1 VAFAVDPAFPA
12 DVSVSSGTWT
22 ASPTGGSWE
31 IPADIAVNL
40 PETLQL
46 SLRVDGCAEL
56 HVELEVRWEEEDR
69 VIVIYNPAIPGSEAV
84 AIAYAEAHTLPD
96 GRLCAVSNPNDTE
109 LSAADYLV
117 FYDTVMECI
126 TAAGP
131 QIHYLV
137 PVYGVPYKVAGK
149 IADITGSGYLASV
162 SLDALLALGSRGRDA
177 EEAMYNPI
185 YQEGD
190 SLAGAYDPYVP
201 FGELKEGLRNPYYLV
216 SRIDGADADA
226 ALALLQRSVDAQAL
240 ADAGLLEGTVYV
252 DGRFGDVPPTT
263 DEFGS
268 YESGEWNMWGSRT
281 IWEEDG
287 RYPVVWDGNAEEF
300 GTSPAPISCP
310 DALFYAGWYS
320 YYNYND
326 AFVWA
331 PGAIG
336 GHLDSCSA
344 CDLRGGTWSAEALKR
359 GITATFGAVNEP
371 YVAGMPEYDQLFLY
385 LTRGANF
392 GEAAYESTQL
402 SLWMMVFVG
411 DPLYRPFP

>member
-1 VAFAVDPAFPA
+1 MSRSHTR
-12 DVSVSSGTWT
+12 VSAGGT
-22 ASPTGGSWE
+22 S
-31 IPADIAVNL
+31 
-40 PETLQL
+40 LQGQQQ
-46 SLRVDGCAEL
+46 LRVPQRRTRVRPAAAHVRRELRQARAEL

-69 VIVIYNPAIPGSEAV
+69 VIVIYNPAIPGSDAV

-216 SRIDGADADA
+216 SRIERNIGRHCDRSLRSLTL
-226 ALALLQRSVDAQAL
+226 LAERQAQVPSV
-240 ADAGLLEGTVYV
+240 V
-252 DGRFGDVPPTT
+252 
-263 DEFGS
+263 
-268 YESGEWNMWGSRT
+268 
-281 IWEEDG
+281 
-287 RYPVVWDGNAEEF
+287 
-300 GTSPAPISCP
+300 SPAP
-310 DALFYAGWYS
+310 
-320 YYNYND
+320 
-326 AFVWA
+326 
-331 PGAIG
+331 
-336 GHLDSCSA
+336 
-344 CDLRGGTWSAEALKR
+344 
-359 GITATFGAVNEP
+359 
-371 YVAGMPEYDQLFLY
+371 
-385 LTRGANF
+385 
-392 GEAAYESTQL
+392 
-402 SLWMMVFVG
+402 
-411 DPLYRPFP
+411 